1 MTAPIVNRYRMDRRR
16 WLALHGRSDVRLDAS
31 GLGWIG
37 LLLFT
42 AACCVVA
49 ALGTQPLFLVVFL
62 PIAAFSAYRIFLQA
76 RVRADRDFRRIAAA
90 RGVDAWDVVVSFE
103 GAVVVSLEGAGPA
116 SGGANGAGAGAEA
129 AVHPW
134 SRVRA
139 LGSDAAGWRLLLS
152 DGGDVRLDPAGFAPG
167 GAAAFL
173 AWLADAHPEVPV
185 GRLRP
190 TAGRVDAVRK
200 E

>member
-1 MTAPIVNRYRMDRRR
+1 MDQPIENRSRMDRAR
-16 WLALHGRSDVRLDAS
+16 WLALHGRSDIRLDAS

-42 AACCVVA
+42 LACCVVA

-62 PIAAFSAYRIFLQA
+62 PIALFSAYRIFLQA
-76 RVRADRDFRRIAAA
+76 RVLADRAFRALAA
-90 RGVDAWDVVVSFE
+90 RRGAESWEVVVAFSD
-103 GAVVVSLEGAGPA
+103 AVLVSDGDDT
-116 SGGANGAGAGAEA
+116 

-139 LGSDAAGWRLLLS
+139 LASDRAGWYLALS
-152 DGGDVRLDPAGFAPG
+152 DGGDVRLDPAGLAPG
-167 GAAAFL
+167 GAKAFL
-173 AWLADAHPEVPV
+173 AFLAERHPEVAV

-190 TAGRVDAVRK
+190 AP
-200 E
+200 